1 MIDLQL
7 IQKEL
12 MEKKWKNIKEHP
24 DFESIVKF
32 EIIDEKKSW
41 YLADWFLCIKE
52 VENLDD
58 ATANQIVQTLNS
70 IENQKRSWWQAKIF
84 FFFILADQVNPAT
97 ASRIAS
103 NEFDIRNFN
112 IKGQVSGRIFVIDL
126 ANSLV
131 YGTLPTTPLD
141 ARLKLSHMKDSLE
154 KVLNKPLHYV
164 PANNPK
170 KTLSFLGK
178 LILTAVL
185 FFILGFVAA
194 LIFLRFS

>member
-1 MIDLQL
+1 MIDPQVV
-7 IQKEL
+7 QKEL
-12 MEKKWKNIKEHP
+12 SEKKWKNIRDHP
-24 DFESIVKF
+24 NFDSIVKF
-32 EIIDEKKSW
+32 DIIDEKKSW
-41 YLADWFLCIKE
+41 YLADWFLFIKE
-52 VENLDD
+52 VPSLDD
-58 ATANQIVQTLNS
+58 ATADQVAQTMNS
-70 IENQKRSWWQAKIF
+70 LEDKGRSWWKAKIF
-84 FFFILADQVNPAT
+84 FFIILADQVNPAT
-97 ASRIAS
+97 ANRIAS
-103 NEFDIRNFN
+103 NEIDIRSLN
-112 IKGQVSGRIFVIDL
+112 IKGQASGRIFVVDL